1 MRRASRG
8 LIVAYGMIGFA
19 WMFVTLIARH
29 VLPDIGKFGFVVLVG
44 GPFIIVHG
52 IALAVVYGSLVS
64 AGRSLYLEPSS
75 RTVGGYL
82 LFAFSAIPVL
92 GLSYVWFRLMVLGH

>member
-1 MRRASRG
+1 
-8 LIVAYGMIGFA
+8 MIGFA
-19 WMFVTLIARH
+19 WMFVTLIGRH

-52 IALAVVYGSLVS
+52 IALAVFCGSLVS
-64 AGRSLYLEPSS
+64 ARRSLYLEPSS
-75 RTVGGYL
+75 RTVAGYL

-92 GLSYVWFRLMVLGH
+92 G